1 MEYKKIFLLGI
12 FKAFSTCSK
21 TQFLKTKVFLN
32 SILNGAQP
40 CWKHMQRV
48 SSESY
53 IWLMSWPSSCTAL
66 SLSPGHNLDPSVRMW
81 FAQDLAAWFDTYCNS
96 RLLSWTAPWVLDMI
110 RQMSGAQTGPHI
122 PLIFFTHPSLLHF
135 ARINGATSFKP

>member
-53 IWLMSWPSSCTAL
+53 IYDWCHGLHRAL
-66 SLSPGHNLDPSVRMW
+66 LFH
-81 FAQDLAAWFDTYCNS
+81 S
-96 RLLSWTAPWVLDMI
+96 RLDTIWTRLWEC
-110 RQMSGAQTGPHI
+110 G
-122 PLIFFTHPSLLHF
+122 LL
-135 ARINGATSFKP
+135 RI